1 MWKTRECCPSM
12 RCASGSK
19 SSPVLAGPGVRIHF
33 PPTGRQRRTRSRFNV
48 NAPDRRP
55 IDRRSDRHPSLW
67 RACGYLALHMLDLP
81 LAEAVRLASA
91 SPTAFLGVDDWLWHL
106 APGYRADMV
115 ALNPSTVGVLPTWV
129 AGMPAVTA

>member
-1 MWKTRECCPSM
+1 MRDG
-12 RCASGSK
+12 RCATADGTFAGS
-19 SSPVLAGPGVRIHF
+19 VLDMASAV
-33 PPTGRQRRTRSRFNV
+33 QNCV
-48 NAPDRRP
+48 
-55 IDRRSDRHPSLW
+55 
-67 RACGYLALHMLDLP
+67 HMLDLP
-81 LAEAVRLASA
+81 LAEAVCLASA